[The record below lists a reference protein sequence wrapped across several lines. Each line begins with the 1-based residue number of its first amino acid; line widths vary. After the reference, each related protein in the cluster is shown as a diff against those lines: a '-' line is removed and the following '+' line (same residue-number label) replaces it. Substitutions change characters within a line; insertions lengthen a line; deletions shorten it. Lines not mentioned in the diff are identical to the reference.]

1 MSHEPVEIGLPD
13 LSEDDIESL
22 TEECQDEITNFILLK
37 VPKKSIEEMFV
48 SCVIELG
55 AELQLD
61 VQLDLVQSYDT
72 GLELDGLLKEA
83 AEHGTDWLEKRLREL
98 KAS

>member
-22 TEECQDEITNFILLK
+22 AEQCQAEITKFILNK

-48 SCVIELG
+48 SCAIELG
-55 AELQLD
+55 NELQLD
-61 VQLDLVQSYDT
+61 VHLDLVQSYDT

-83 AEHGTDWLEKRLREL
+83 TDHGTDWLERRLREL
-98 KAS
+98 KAN